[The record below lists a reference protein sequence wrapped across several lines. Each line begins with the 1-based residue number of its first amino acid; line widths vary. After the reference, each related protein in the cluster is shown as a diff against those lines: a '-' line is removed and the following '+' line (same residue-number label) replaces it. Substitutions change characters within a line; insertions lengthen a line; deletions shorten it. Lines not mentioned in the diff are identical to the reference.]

1 MPAQDILW
9 LEMALYK
16 GDERTRTFEV
26 KLDNTN
32 GVDDE
37 SFEFTSGGYTEGL
50 EYFALDSDETQELCI
65 EPKGLDESVWFSV
78 TEVREV

>member
-1 MPAQDILW
+1 
-9 LEMALYK
+9 MALYK

-37 SFEFTSGGYTEGL
+37 DFDFTSGGYTEGF
-50 EYFALDSDETQELCI
+50 EYYTLDSDETQELCI
-65 EPKGLDESVWFSV
+65 EPKGLSESEWFSV
-78 TEVREV
+78 IEVEFMVLE